1 MHPFGQQQGVGAE
14 GGGATTTFSGGPLIQ
29 VSEKRMFGWDSAL
42 LKCSS
47 RSRNVICLLFF
58 SLSDQILLLLTA
70 QYFAS
75 IMVIVGLSVVVTVL
89 VLQFHHHDPQAGKMP
104 RWVSR
109 FGSKCSTAFKENTW
123 KLWQADK
130 GQMLFPINLKCQLQT
145 VCFTLLCLILE
156 RENKHTK
163 FGFLLEST
171 SLVWVFYLNLR
182 QR

>member
-1 MHPFGQQQGVGAE
+1 
-14 GGGATTTFSGGPLIQ
+14 
-29 VSEKRMFGWDSAL
+29 MFGWDSAL

-58 SLSDQILLLLTA
+58 SSPDQICLFLAA

-109 FGSKCSTAFKENTW
+109 FGSKYSTAFEAKAW

-130 GQMLFPINLKCQLQT
+130 GQMLLPINLKCHYGQYVLH
-145 VCFTLLCLILE
+145 CYLILE
-156 RENKHTK
+156 GENRHTK
-163 FGFLLEST
+163 FGFLLETAS
-171 SLVWVFYLNLR
+171 VIWVFYLNLK
-182 QR
+182 QVGWFMAE